1 MKLLDKF
8 KSLDGLATATSILAI
23 LFLAAGVL
31 VPYLKGPVVLVPWLR
46 GIGALFL
53 LLFVCLLAWLR
64 RADLARM
71 LGHKRTKS
79 GAHSALQIVLF
90 LGVLVC
96 LNLIVARHH
105 GRIDLTSNREYSL
118 SDQTRKILENLKQ
131 EVRVTSFFQPGN
143 KAVELWKEYTY
154 LSSQVKYTP
163 VDPDQDP
170 AKAAA
175 YGIKRFGTTVIEAG
189 GQRVEIDG
197 TTEQDFTGGI
207 LKATRPEKKA
217 IFFLSGHNEGD
228 PEGYDQEA
236 LGEAKQALEKQNY
249 RVEKLLLLAKPE
261 VPASAS
267 VLVIAGPQKPLLPAE
282 AKAVRAFVEKGGKVM
297 LLLSPQVETGLES
310 WLAGYGITVDD
321 NLVLDRK
328 LNVFLNL
335 ATPLVKNYPYHVI
348 TQKLPASFFSM
359 SRSLTVA
366 RTLPEGVAASPLLET
381 SDDSWGETDLMS
393 QDVEYD
399 EGKDKR
405 GPLKLGFALEIG
417 KDKEQKT
424 RMVVF
429 GNSRFATNT
438 TFGQAGNGDLFLA
451 SLNWLAEDE
460 DLISIPPKP
469 SAPEPVVLS
478 NAQIWGTFYGVM
490 LLPFLLLSFGGFV
503 WWRRR
508 R

>member
-1 MKLLDKF
+1 MKSIDKF
-8 KSLDGLATATSILAI
+8 KSLDALATAASVLAI
-23 LFLAAGVL
+23 LFLAAGIL
-31 VPYLKGPVVLVPWLR
+31 VPYLKGPAVLLPWLR
-46 GIGALFL
+46 GSGALFL
-53 LLFVCLLAWLR
+53 LLFLLLLAWIR
-64 RADLARM
+64 RADLVRV

-79 GAHSALQIVLF
+79 GAQSTLQIVLF

-96 LNLIVARHH
+96 LNLIVARYH
-105 GRIDLTSNREYSL
+105 GRLDLTSTREYSL
-118 SDQTRKILENLKQ
+118 SDQTRKILKNLNQ
-131 EVRVTSFFQPGN
+131 EVTVTSFFQPGN
-143 KAVELWKEYTY
+143 KAQELWKEYTY
-154 LSSQVKYTP
+154 LSSKLKYTP

-170 AKAAA
+170 AKASA
-175 YGIKRFGTTVIEAG
+175 YGIKRFGTTVIEAN

-207 LKATRPEKKA
+207 LKATRPEKKVVY
-217 IFFLSGHNEGD
+217 FLSGHNEGD

-249 RVEKLLLLAKPE
+249 RVEKLLLLTKPE

-267 VLVIAGPQKPLLPAE
+267 VLVIAGPQKSLLPAE
-282 AKAVRAFVEKGGKVM
+282 TKAVQSFVEKGGKVM
-297 LLLSPQVETGLES
+297 LLLSPQVKTGLEP
-310 WLAGYGITVDD
+310 WLQGYGITADD
-321 NLVLDRK
+321 DLVLDRK
-328 LNVFLNL
+328 LNVFLNM

-366 RTLPEGVAASPLLET
+366 QKLPDGVLASPLLET
-381 SDDSWGETDLMS
+381 SDDSWGETNLMS
-393 QDVEYD
+393 QDVQYD
-399 EGKDKR
+399 EGKDLR

-417 KDKEQKT
+417 KEKKA

-429 GNSRFATNT
+429 GNSRFATNA

-469 SAPEPVVLS
+469 QAPEPVVLS

-490 LLPFLLLSFGGFV
+490 LLPLLLLCFGGFV